1 MYVSISLRSF
11 INWVVDAKKKSRENG
26 FSMAGRLFI
35 EEKNDRVD
43 IVRITLETLGTVKLD
58 VTQATQSIF
67 A

>member
-1 MYVSISLRSF
+1 M
-11 INWVVDAKKKSRENG
+11 VDAKKKSRENG